1 MRIESGLSSASV
13 DDRMDSPQSSPSL
26 SPSLV
31 NARGSKS
38 TNDNILIARRPLLR
52 RDEGGSL
59 RRSVRT
65 TPVEEQS
72 SSRAPVPQ
80 HVDEDVID
88 LEDDDEHDADN
99 APAEEVPL
107 AGLPSLLTRRMLDG
121 IARTCRFPRRLQMRS
136 PNANERRWTPP
147 PGWMCLYEAFFTH
160 LRLWFPLP
168 RLLTSYAAARDIAL
182 TQFTPAAMRN
192 VVAPLVLGA
201 EVGFDVDLRFFKEL
215 ANISRNPG
223 TPNTFYI
230 NIKSRYD
237 ILRGRVNKAHEW
249 FQRYFFVQN
258 DSASIADLDVSL
270 RGTWNPSPSESLV
283 LSLSSSWFV
292 CDFIFALFGVFLER
306 HPISF
311 PLPAGF
317 SRGVEEIRELGV
329 QQWPQFDRDR
339 IFRSVLRI
347 SAGNCVGTA
356 SVGRSGR
363 RGGSPFSSL
372 RPSSHVSSRRTA
384 RSPSVQTGGLR
395 RDIPSYADVMRE
407 EMPSSS
413 LRGGNRVM
421 AEGGEPVTAE
431 GKSSGVPPAGGFM
444 ADAIRSSALGGR
456 ESGSLK
462 RPSEGIMVGDIHE
475 EKRSRRDPYAR
486 VFRYDRD
493 TPFVNEERA
502 CAEYFCLPRN
512 AFTNIPD
519 ADDLVHAKEFKDMA
533 RFDAHSKAHAVR
545 LVYLYEKDL
554 KRMRTKLEDMFA
566 EKELRDNRIKEL
578 EVTVDGLNSAVET
591 LKAELSASSSR
602 DAILRSQIGDQQNT
616 LGDVMTSISALTS
629 KIEAIQGEL
638 VEIQSYIA
646 RRPEASIDR
655 RNNKSTDILRQTSV
669 EDPTNRLKVT

>member
-99 APAEEVPL
+99 APAEE
-107 AGLPSLLTRRMLDG
+107 
-121 IARTCRFPRRLQMRS
+121 
-136 PNANERRWTPP
+136 
-147 PGWMCLYEAFFTH
+147 
-160 LRLWFPLP
+160 
-168 RLLTSYAAARDIAL
+168 
-182 TQFTPAAMRN
+182 
-192 VVAPLVLGA
+192 
-201 EVGFDVDLRFFKEL
+201 
-215 ANISRNPG
+215 
-223 TPNTFYI
+223 
-230 NIKSRYD
+230 
-237 ILRGRVNKAHEW
+237 
-249 FQRYFFVQN
+249 
-258 DSASIADLDVSL
+258 
-270 RGTWNPSPSESLV
+270 
-283 LSLSSSWFV
+283 
-292 CDFIFALFGVFLER
+292 
-306 HPISF
+306 
-311 PLPAGF
+311 
-317 SRGVEEIRELGV
+317 
-329 QQWPQFDRDR
+329 
-339 IFRSVLRI
+339 I
-347 SAGNCVGTA
+347 SAFSCVGTA

-407 EMPSSS
+407 EMPIS
-413 LRGGNRVM
+413 LVAPR
-421 AEGGEPVTAE
+421 GGEPVTAE

-578 EVTVDGLNSAVET
+578 EVTVD
-591 LKAELSASSSR
+591 AEYSWC
-602 DAILRSQIGDQQNT
+602 
-616 LGDVMTSISALTS
+616 
-629 KIEAIQGEL
+629 
-638 VEIQSYIA
+638 
-646 RRPEASIDR
+646 
-655 RNNKSTDILRQTSV
+655 
-669 EDPTNRLKVT
+669 EDSLP

>member
-26 SPSLV
+26 SPSPF

-258 DSASIADLDVSL
+258 DSASIADLDASL

-292 CDFIFALFGVFLER
+292 CDFLFALFGVFLER

-329 QQWPQFDRDR
+329 QQWPQFDRHR

-347 SAGNCVGTA
+347 SAV
-356 SVGRSGR
+356 
-363 RGGSPFSSL
+363 SL
-372 RPSSHVSSRRTA
+372 VAPR
-384 RSPSVQTGGLR
+384 
-395 RDIPSYADVMRE
+395 
-407 EMPSSS
+407 
-413 LRGGNRVM
+413 
-421 AEGGEPVTAE
+421 GGEPVTAE

-533 RFDAHSKAHAVR
+533 HFDAHSKAHAVR

-616 LGDVMTSISALTS
+616 LESM
-629 KIEAIQGEL
+629 
-638 VEIQSYIA
+638 
-646 RRPEASIDR
+646 
-655 RNNKSTDILRQTSV
+655 
-669 EDPTNRLKVT
+669 